1 MIGAQNLA
9 VGYPAHTVLKAVNF
23 ELIPGQV
30 TALIGANG
38 SGKSTLLRSLA
49 GLQPALL
56 GQCTGASTLAPEPR
70 RKQLAYLPQRL
81 PKPPALAARDLILLG
96 ADAPRS
102 WRSFA
107 PTVGR
112 T

>member
-38 SGKSTLLRSLA
+38 SGKSTLMRMIYGNYLCS
-49 GLQPALL
+49 
-56 GQCTGASTLAPEPR
+56 TGTI
-70 RKQLAYLPQRL
+70 Q
-81 PKPPALAARDLILLG
+81 
-96 ADAPRS
+96 
-102 WRSFA
+102 
-107 PTVGR
+107 
-112 T
+112 